1 MTAAWR
7 LLCDGPGHPAWN
19 MAVDEALLRSQ
30 AQEGGPPVLRL
41 YTWYPP
47 AVSLGYFQRAQLI
60 DRGVLDRLG
69 ILVVRRITGGRAV
82 LHAGDVTYSVV
93 ARAGTHT
100 PQGVREAYH
109 YLNRGLCTALR
120 LLGVEAE
127 RGEESPRMAR
137 SEACF
142 ALAAAGDLVHRAA
155 KFAGSAQARMGDALL
170 QHGSIAVRCQRALL
184 EAVFPCRADEGVDW
198 SRAVTSLDQVLG
210 RQVAREQVQAALVR
224 GFAEAMGVELVLS
237 RLSPAERELAQALS
251 TI

>member
-1 MTAAWR
+1 
-7 LLCDGPGHPAWN
+7 

-30 AQEGGPPVLRL
+30 AREGGLPVLRL
-41 YTWYPP
+41 YTWHPP
-47 AVSLGYFQRAQLI
+47 AISLGYFQKARDF
-60 DRGVLDRLG
+60 DRHVLDRLG

-120 LLGVEAE
+120 LLGAEAE
-127 RGEESPRMAR
+127 RGETSPRVAR

-142 ALAAAGDLVHRAA
+142 ALAAAGDLVHRGA

-184 EAVFPCRADEGVDW
+184 EAVFPCRADEGLDW
-198 SRAVTSLDQVLG
+198 SRAVTSLDRVLG
-210 RQVAREQVQAALVR
+210 GPVPMDRLQAALVR
-224 GFAEAMGVELVLS
+224 GFAEAMGVELVPS
-237 RLSPAERELAQALS
+237 RLSPAERELAQALVRDAS
-251 TI
+251 PLVE